1 MKTRVTLLISL
12 LLLSVASFSQTQK
25 GAFYLSGISSIDFS
39 RTVSNVYNGGSS
51 SFETSLDIN
60 TFNIRSEFGY
70 FLVRDLALGLAFDYT
85 FAKDFKT
92 SEPETVAETMFMPC
106 LMYVIPLKSSLR
118 PYAQVGAGLANV
130 KLGEGYEEES
140 FFGFALAGMI
150 GVKYFFTETIAMDFG
165 VQISSAKLTSDAD
178 DLELD
183 TDNLTA
189 GLGFSF
195 YF

>member
-12 LLLSVASFSQTQK
+12 LLLSVASFSQTEK
-25 GAFYLSGISSIDFS
+25 GAFYLSGVSSIDFS
-39 RTVSNVYNGGSS
+39 RTVSTVYNGGSS
-51 SFETSLDIN
+51 SIESSLDIN
-60 TFNIRSEFGY
+60 TFNIRSEIGF
-70 FLVRDLALGLAFDYT
+70 FVVRDLALGLAIDFT
-85 FAKDFKT
+85 FAKNFKT
-92 SEPETVAETMFMPC
+92 AEPETTTETFFMPC

-118 PYAQVGAGLANV
+118 PYAQVGAGLASV

-140 FFGFALAGMI
+140 FVGFVLAGVI
-150 GVKYFFTETIAMDFG
+150 GVKYFFNEIIAMDFG
-165 VQISSAKLTSDAD
+165 VQFSSAKLTYDAD